1 MSLAPLN
8 LRAHF
13 TIISHIV
20 PVFSSSEVI
29 SIEPQNED
37 HTQANEKVSN
47 DLSNLRLKKFVQK
60 VFDKRTSRNELRHH

>member
-1 MSLAPLN
+1 M
-8 LRAHF
+8 
-13 TIISHIV
+13 
-20 PVFSSSEVI
+20 FSSSEVI